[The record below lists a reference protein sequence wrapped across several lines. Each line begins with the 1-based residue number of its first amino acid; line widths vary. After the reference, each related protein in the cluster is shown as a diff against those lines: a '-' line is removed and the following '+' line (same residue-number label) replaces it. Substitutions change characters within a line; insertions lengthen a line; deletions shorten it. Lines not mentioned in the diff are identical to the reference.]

1 MKNFTLDE
9 WIEWQCKLHS
19 TNMDFN
25 LSRIKKVAAK
35 LKVLQIRPIV
45 FTVAGTNGKGSTVA
59 ILESILVENEYSV
72 GSYTSPH
79 LIKFNERIKINK
91 IPVKTKEICDAFE
104 IIESARGEIS
114 LTYFEFST
122 LAAFIIFSK
131 KNLDVIILE
140 VGLGGRLD
148 AVNIIDSDISI
159 ITNIGLDHT
168 SILGDDPE
176 KIAYEKSGI
185 MRRNKHTIVGYVN
198 PHNSIRKYS
207 KDIGSYLNIINE
219 EFSYKVKSQKSWLF
233 SNSKN
238 TEKEYENP
246 GIIGNIQINN
256 AATAM
261 QAIDCCEKIVLDYK
275 KTNIGLR
282 KSFILGRFQVLNT
295 SPLTILDM
303 AHNEQSIENLLEN
316 LKKYYPQ
323 NDLHAVFGILKDKN
337 VDDILVMLK
346 RKFKSWHISNSDNE
360 RALNVNKLKKNNFFV
375 SEKANVYDNIEDAYN
390 GAKIKIENKNDIIVV
405 FGSSYTVA
413 PVLNMIGQ

>member
-1 MKNFTLDE
+1 LKNFTLDE

-35 LKVLQIRPIV
+35 LNVLKTKSIV
-45 FTVAGTNGKGSTVA
+45 FTVAGTNGKGSTVT

-79 LIKFNERIKINK
+79 LIEFNERIKINK
-91 IPVKTKEICDAFE
+91 IPVKTKEICDTFE

-122 LAAFIIFSK
+122 LAAFIIFNK
-131 KNLDVIILE
+131 KNLDVVILE

-185 MRRNKHTIVGYVN
+185 MRRNKHTIVGYAN
-198 PHNSIRKYS
+198 PHNSIRKHS

-219 EFSYKVKSQKSWLF
+219 EYSYKVKSQNSWLF
-233 SNSKN
+233 SNFKN
-238 TEKEYENP
+238 KEIEYENP

-256 AATAM
+256 AATAI

-295 SPLTILDM
+295 TPLTILDM

-316 LKKYYPQ
+316 LKKYYPKK
-323 NDLHAVFGILKDKN
+323 DFHAVFGILKDKN
-337 VDDILVMLK
+337 VDNILIMLR

-360 RALNVNKLKKNNFFV
+360 RALNVNKLKKNNFFI
-375 SEKANVYDNIEDAYN
+375 SEKTSVYDNIEDAYN
-390 GAKIKIENKNDIIVV
+390 GAKIKTKNKNDIIVV

-413 PVLNMIGQ
+413 PVINMIGQ